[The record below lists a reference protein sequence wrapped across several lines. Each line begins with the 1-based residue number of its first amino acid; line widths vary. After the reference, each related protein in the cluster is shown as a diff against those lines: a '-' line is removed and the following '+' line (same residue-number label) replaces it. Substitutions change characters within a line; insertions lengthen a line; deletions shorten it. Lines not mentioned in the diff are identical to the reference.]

1 MYEDRLAMVTSGRA
15 RQYRGLQ
22 YHWLPLQ
29 RSVCKLTT
37 DDIESWNSSLCV
49 ILTGT
54 YSSVREFF
62 RQFYRH
68 WTYKLLW
75 WSYQTSIAGIPTV
88 FYCSCGTSWQSLRE
102 FVMFLSSD
110 NITELQ
116 LSTGRVFVFGFSLD
130 EAGLESWAESF
141 NICSS
146 HSIISMTNLNSQL
159 LKQTWMQP
167 LLGRGLSFFKV
178 QSQF

>member
-1 MYEDRLAMVTSGRA
+1 
-15 RQYRGLQ
+15 
-22 YHWLPLQ
+22 
-29 RSVCKLTT
+29 
-37 DDIESWNSSLCV
+37 
-49 ILTGT
+49 
-54 YSSVREFF
+54 
-62 RQFYRH
+62 
-68 WTYKLLW
+68 
-75 WSYQTSIAGIPTV
+75 
-88 FYCSCGTSWQSLRE
+88 
-102 FVMFLSSD
+102 MFLSSD

-178 QSQF
+178 LSQF